1 MQSNEITHEIL
12 ESAYKIHTVLGPG
25 LLESVYKKCLA
36 YELKKKGLDV
46 QEEYPVP
53 VVYEEVKLEC
63 GYRMD
68 LLVNNTVVVELKTV
82 DAFMDVHYAQILTY
96 LKLGEKKIGLL
107 VNFNTKRLKDGIKRF
122 VMQES
127 SYTASHGVYTALH
140 RENN

>member
-36 YELKKKGLDV
+36 YELKKKGFEV

-122 VMQES
+122 VM
-127 SYTASHGVYTALH
+127 
-140 RENN
+140 